1 MKVLVNHPLFLSA
14 LEESEPHKHNFLLFS
29 LSSPKYGTENPL
41 IINCCFVLIG
51 SHKRPRNKI
60 IVVSCI
66 QKGDVCGNCLALAC
80 IIPMSFQFTFSLV
93 SGVQEG
99 SSCTFQVMQLQAS

>member
-1 MKVLVNHPLFLSA
+1 MKTLVNLPLFLSA

-51 SHKRPRNKI
+51 SHKRAGEQNY
-60 IVVSCI
+60 
-66 QKGDVCGNCLALAC
+66 CGFLH
-80 IIPMSFQFTFSLV
+80 IKKEMSVETAWHLP
-93 SGVQEG
+93 
-99 SSCTFQVMQLQAS
+99 A